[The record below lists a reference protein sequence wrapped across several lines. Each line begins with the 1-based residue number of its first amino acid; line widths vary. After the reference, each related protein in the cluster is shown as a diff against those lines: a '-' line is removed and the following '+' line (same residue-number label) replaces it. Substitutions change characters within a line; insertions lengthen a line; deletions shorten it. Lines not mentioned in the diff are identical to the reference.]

1 MIIVLKFSI
10 YPQRAPS
17 MMQILVLS
25 EMPVAFEY
33 DISPN
38 FLSLPVK

>member
-10 YPQRAPS
+10 YPERAPL

-33 DISPN
+33 DIRPN